1 MSSFLS
7 TIDTVVSAFDT
18 GRVAEW
24 RTVTGQNIPSE
35 RFFGISRHA
44 QLGRTLAFA
53 ETPLA
58 AGRSGEEAFSGRQPY
73 PVTPMGI
80 GGSDMYRQQILDH
93 YKNPRNYG
101 EIEEPTFTH
110 VGENP
115 MCGDEIR
122 MDVVLDDDE
131 ETIER
136 VAFRGD
142 GCAISQASA
151 SMLSEKLAGMTV
163 EELDAM
169 DRDDVTEMLGVD
181 ISPMRVKCAV
191 LAEKVAQDGADIYF
205 GEKDLDRT
213 STED

>member
-1 MSSFLS
+1 
-7 TIDTVVSAFDT
+7 
-18 GRVAEW
+18 
-24 RTVTGQNIPSE
+24 
-35 RFFGISRHA
+35 
-44 QLGRTLAFA
+44 
-53 ETPLA
+53 
-58 AGRSGEEAFSGRQPY
+58 
-73 PVTPMGI
+73 MGI

-101 EIEEPTFTH
+101 ELEEATFTH

-115 MCGDEIR
+115 MCGDTIE
-122 MDVVLDDDE
+122 MDVVLSDD

-151 SMLSEKLAGMTV
+151 SMLSEELHGMTV
-163 EELDAM
+163 ADLRDL

-205 GEKDLDRT
+205 GERDVDRT
-213 STED
+213 TTEDD

>member
-1 MSSFLS
+1 
-7 TIDTVVSAFDT
+7 
-18 GRVAEW
+18 
-24 RTVTGQNIPSE
+24 
-35 RFFGISRHA
+35 
-44 QLGRTLAFA
+44 
-53 ETPLA
+53 
-58 AGRSGEEAFSGRQPY
+58 
-73 PVTPMGI
+73 MGI

-101 EIEEPTFTH
+101 EIDDPTFTH

-115 MCGDEIR
+115 MCGDTIE
-122 MDVVLDDDE
+122 MDVVLGDDD

-151 SMLSEKLAGMTV
+151 SMLSEKLAGMSV
-163 EELDAM
+163 ADLREM

-205 GEKDLDRT
+205 GDLDIEKT
-213 STED
+213 KTESDDADVPDE

>member
-1 MSSFLS
+1 
-7 TIDTVVSAFDT
+7 
-18 GRVAEW
+18 
-24 RTVTGQNIPSE
+24 
-35 RFFGISRHA
+35 
-44 QLGRTLAFA
+44 
-53 ETPLA
+53 
-58 AGRSGEEAFSGRQPY
+58 
-73 PVTPMGI
+73 MGI

-101 EIEEPTFTH
+101 ELEDATFTH

-115 MCGDEIR
+115 MCGDEIT

-151 SMLSEKLAGMTV
+151 SMLTKKLQGMSV
-163 EELDAM
+163 EALAEL
-169 DRDDVTEMLGVD
+169 DRDDVVDMLGVD
-181 ISPMRVKCAV
+181 ISPMRIKCAV
-191 LAEKVAQDGADIYF
+191 LAEKVAQDGAEIYF

-213 STED
+213 STEDEADE